1 MTERVWRIRICF
13 RRSFFSVHC
22 MLPSGVKSSS
32 SVAGSLAGSKRF
44 STFHQRK
51 STVFSGFGFPFAGQ
65 VIPYAILK
73 KSKTQESNVRMR
85 SFFVMFLLAIMMI
98 YQQLFGRV
106 SMNTHMRTNNK
117 TVREGMDMKG
127 NDNIFIIQK
136 SIIYA

>member
-1 MTERVWRIRICF
+1 
-13 RRSFFSVHC
+13 
-22 MLPSGVKSSS
+22 
-32 SVAGSLAGSKRF
+32 
-44 STFHQRK
+44 
-51 STVFSGFGFPFAGQ
+51 
-65 VIPYAILK
+65 
-73 KSKTQESNVRMR
+73 
-85 SFFVMFLLAIMMI
+85 MFLLAIMMI